1 MDEIFVDTD
10 VILDLLTARKPFYD
24 AAAILFSLADKSQIS
39 LYVSALTFA
48 NLNYILSRQY
58 SPADARQKLLHFKN
72 LVSVLPVTDKIVS
85 LSLTSSDF
93 KDFEDGMQ
101 YFTAIENDIHII
113 LTRNLPDYKT
123 SAVSVLTPDQYVR
136 GR

>member
-85 LSLTSSDF
+85 LALTSDF